1 MLNLLVPF
9 ISVCSWISNGEPIDL
24 QIFVSCLPYVLSL
37 PLHDPL
43 YFHFHASFSAFPY
56 QYSMLVLTLLIFP
69 CLSADEKGV
78 HRDFIAQQLRVSV
91 DKLMSLSLSLS
102 LFHTLAFKQKY
113 LNTKFPG
120 FDRLAIQ
127 NLVEEGL
134 IYSTTDDFHF
144 KSTING

>member
-1 MLNLLVPF
+1 
-9 ISVCSWISNGEPIDL
+9 
-24 QIFVSCLPYVLSL
+24 
-37 PLHDPL
+37 
-43 YFHFHASFSAFPY
+43 
-56 QYSMLVLTLLIFP
+56 MLVLTLLIFP

-144 KSTING
+144 KSTINGWHLPFAS

>member
-24 QIFVSCLPYVLSL
+24 KIFVSCLPFVFSL

-91 DKLMSLSLSLS
+91 DKLMSLSPSLSLS
-102 LFHTLAFKQKY
+102 LSLSLSFTHWHSNRNILTLNF
-113 LNTKFPG
+113 
-120 FDRLAIQ
+120 
-127 NLVEEGL
+127 LVLTG
-134 IYSTTDDFHF
+134 
-144 KSTING
+144 